1 MAAWQHDDHFF
12 QSSSSQTIPLKV
24 SEISA
29 PIKLF
34 LEHDLSIFWQK
45 VMLSGK
51 KSILNRGKNIFFSRK
66 KTELRFFSEVS
77 NDFLRKP

>member
-1 MAAWQHDDHFF
+1 MAAWWSFFF
-12 QSSSSQTIPLKV
+12 QSSPSQTIPLKV

-51 KSILNRGKNIFFSRK
+51 KSILNRGKNIFFREK
-66 KTELRFFSEVS
+66 AELRLFSEVS
-77 NDFLRKP
+77 NDIQRQP

>member
-51 KSILNRGKNIFFSRK
+51 KSILNRGKKIFEKKPSSGYFRRFPTTFSDN
-66 KTELRFFSEVS
+66 L
-77 NDFLRKP
+77 

>member
-12 QSSSSQTIPLKV
+12 QSSPSQTIPLKV

-51 KSILNRGKNIFFSRK
+51 KSILNRGKNIFFRE

-77 NDFLRKP
+77 NDIQRQP